1 LLPFAAANSSL
12 IGNDRLCERYIKR
25 GKTCEDKQKED
36 KRALKNITNN
46 RCFIIDSFAAITE
59 ASILLEES
67 LDSMG
72 TDLLQAMELGCLM
85 TFDGLRGSIGSIKS
99 MNFIDFAET
108 YALTLW
114 FK

>member
-1 LLPFAAANSSL
+1 
-12 IGNDRLCERYIKR
+12 
-25 GKTCEDKQKED
+25 
-36 KRALKNITNN
+36 
-46 RCFIIDSFAAITE
+46 
-59 ASILLEES
+59 
-67 LDSMG
+67 
-72 TDLLQAMELGCLM
+72 LQAMELGCLM